1 MAPPDH
7 QRTLIS
13 ISLDLIKD
21 PMFALLLAGGGLYA
35 ILGAWHEAALLLLF
49 VLVIFALT
57 VGQSLRTAHALE
69 ALGRLAAPRALALR
83 NGKRYW
89 VASAELARGDSVL
102 LAEGNR
108 VPADGQLIDG
118 EGLLVDESALT
129 GEFQPVFKRIQATP
143 GSGAEMLCGALVLSG
158 TGVMRVDA
166 VGDDTRLGALG
177 QAMRQ
182 LTPERAPLE
191 SQTRH
196 FILRFMWVGFIL
208 SLATWALY
216 VHMRGGWFEG
226 LLAGIALAMSLLPQ
240 DFPVIVTI
248 FSAMEAKR
256 IAGDGVLVR
265 KLSVVETLGKTTVLC
280 ADKTGTMTTTTMAV
294 RQLHI
299 GSTSLDTSDLVGV
312 TGANPPPEVWNLAE
326 TLALASVP
334 DSGDAMEDAFR
345 SFAAELAVRPPAPSS
360 LKLTKAYPFS
370 SARLAVVHAWTAAPE
385 NFVRIACKGAPEAVF
400 KLCRLTPD
408 RQAELEAE
416 VRRMA
421 GEGLRVLAA
430 ASARWP
436 DSPLPDN
443 PEDIPLQFAGL
454 VGLENPL
461 KEGVSRSVA
470 ACDDAGVRVLMLTG
484 DHPATAR
491 AIARQAGIPADL
503 VAEGDVLERESDER
517 LSELVKRVSVYARVK
532 PEQKLRLI
540 QLLKQQGAIVA
551 MTGDGVNDAPA
562 LRAAHV
568 GIAMGGR
575 GTDVAREAADLILTR
590 DDFSDILNAIR
601 QSRRLF
607 DNLSKAIVYIV
618 AAHVPIAGL
627 VILPLLFGWPE
638 LLRPAHVA
646 FLEIVIGPL
655 CGLAFE
661 SVAGEP
667 DLMRRPPLPVAKP
680 LFSLRTFLLGFAQ
693 GLALLAA
700 VGMLYGGLQQMQ
712 SPADSARATAFC
724 ALVLGNLA
732 LMINNRAPHR
742 RHTGMWDGAT
752 RLAIAS
758 TLALLVLTLEWPAL
772 RRLFEFGPLD
782 VRGWAAAWLVAATVW
797 LVARG
802 LRPLGQPL
810 RTQKWLHCKTAR

>member
-21 PMFALLLAGGGLYA
+21 PMFALLLAGGGLYL

-57 VGQSLRTAHALE
+57 VGQSVRTAHALE
-69 ALGRLAAPRALALR
+69 ALGRLAAPRALTLR
-83 NGKRYW
+83 NGKRCW
-89 VASAELARGDSVL
+89 VASAALARGDSVL

-129 GEFQPVFKRIQATP
+129 GEFQPVFKRIQSTP

-158 TGVMRVDA
+158 TGIMRVDA

-216 VHMRGGWFEG
+216 VYMRGGWLEG

-294 RQLHI
+294 RQLYI
-299 GSTSLDTSDLVGV
+299 GSISMDTSDLVGI
-312 TGANPPPEVWNLAE
+312 TGANPASEVCNLAE

-334 DSGDAMEDAFR
+334 DSGDAMEEAFR
-345 SFAAELAVRPPAPSS
+345 RFASKLAGRPPATDS
-360 LKLTKAYPFS
+360 LTLTKAYPFS
-370 SARLAVVHAWTAAPE
+370 SARLAVIHAWTAAPE
-385 NFVRIACKGAPEAVF
+385 NLIRIACKGAPETVF
-400 KLCRLTPD
+400 KLCKLTPE
-408 RQAELEAE
+408 RETELEAE

-430 ASARWP
+430 ASGSWP
-436 DSPLPDN
+436 STPLPDN

-454 VGLENPL
+454 IGLENPL
-461 KEGVSRSVA
+461 KEGVSRSIA
-470 ACDDAGVRVLMLTG
+470 ACDDAGIRVLMLTG
-484 DHPATAR
+484 DHPATAK

-503 VAEGDVLERESDER
+503 VAEGDVLERESDEC
-517 LSELVKRVSVYARVK
+517 LSELVKRVCVYARVK
-532 PEQKLRLI
+532 PEQKLRLV

-627 VILPLLFGWPE
+627 VILPLLFDWPG

-661 SVAGEP
+661 TVAGEP

-680 LFSLRTFLLGFAQ
+680 LFSLTTFLLGFAQ
-693 GLALLAA
+693 GLALLAS
-700 VGMLYGGLQQMQ
+700 VGILYGWLQQSQ
-712 SPADSARATAFC
+712 SPADSARSTAFC

-732 LMINNRAPHR
+732 LMINNRSTHQHHA
-742 RHTGMWDGAT
+742 GVWDGAT
-752 RLAIAS
+752 RLAIAA

-782 VRGWAAAWLVAATVW
+782 VRGWATALLAAATAWLVA
-797 LVARG
+797 RP
-802 LRPLGQPL
+802 LRPPGQPL
-810 RTQKWLHCKTAR
+810 TAPKKLHCKAAR